1 MSAPPRADARLVYDS
16 RTAAKLL
23 GISVSILNSWRQTG
37 EGPDYI
43 KVGTLVRYHPDD
55 LQRWLAANRVARVGR
70 QANRGKRRKAA
81 MPPAAELRTP

>member
-1 MSAPPRADARLVYDS
+1 MSAPRADARLVYDS

-55 LQRWLAANRVARVGR
+55 LQRWLAANRVARVPH
-70 QANRGKRRKAA
+70 RRRPRK
-81 MPPAAELRTP
+81 PAASHPAHP